1 MRRANSSRSFSDKAL
16 TASIIFSLLIEKILS
31 SQESLAK
38 VDLTLNRTIDLVP
51 VSAYTQTHP
60 VNIEFDLQCQRCA
73 ACCRWPGEVRLV
85 GDDARKLAAFLGLSE
100 KDFVERHTRLRNDRT
115 GLALKERDDHSC
127 IFLEGNSCLVHA
139 VKPQQCQEF
148 PNHWANLLWGKV
160 SVE

>member
-1 MRRANSSRSFSDKAL
+1 
-16 TASIIFSLLIEKILS
+16 
-31 SQESLAK
+31 
-38 VDLTLNRTIDLVP
+38 
-51 VSAYTQTHP
+51 
-60 VNIEFDLQCQRCA
+60 
-73 ACCRWPGEVRLV
+73 EVRLV

-160 SVE
+160 SVETMRRDYPMLFACSAFRKFLKAHRL